1 MIYTVTLNPSIDYT
15 ADVGTAELG
24 KTNRTKNE
32 YIAPGGKGL
41 NSSIILSRLGQKNI
55 AFGFT
60 AGFTGLEL
68 ERIMKNHGTK
78 CRFTKIENGLTRI
91 NVKFVADEV
100 TEFNGSG
107 ISVSDFDIHKLC
119 KNISR
124 LKSGDWLV
132 LSGSAPRGANPDIY
146 KTLMSAAKDGV
157 KIVLDTVGEPLK
169 LALPQ
174 KPFLVK
180 PNLDELCDFFETPI
194 ETDEQIVSYAKKL
207 SKMGAKNV
215 LVSLGEKGA
224 ILLSENGDTIKCDV
238 PKGEMLNTVGA
249 GDSMVAGFIHKFKIN
264 GDYNDALKFAVAAG
278 SATAYSKWLAE
289 KDLIE
294 KLYTQIK

>member
-1 MIYTVTLNPSIDYT
+1 MIYTVTLNPSLDYT
-15 ADVGTAELG
+15 AEIGTKNFG
-24 KTNRTKNE
+24 KTNRTQGE
-32 YIAPGGKGL
+32 YIVPGGKGL
-41 NSSIILSRLGQKNI
+41 NTSIVLSRLKDSSV

-60 AGFTGLEL
+60 SGFTGKEL
-68 ERIMKNHGTK
+68 ERLMKNYGTK
-78 CRFTKIENGLTRI
+78 CRFTKVKNGFTRI
-91 NVKFVADEV
+91 NVKFVSDEV

-107 ISVSDFDIHKLC
+107 ISVSDTDVKKIC

-132 LSGSAPRGANPDIY
+132 LSGSAPNGATEDIY
-146 KTLMSAAKDGV
+146 KTLMKSAKDGV

-169 LALPQ
+169 LALLQ

-180 PNLDELCDFFETPI
+180 PNIDELCDFFGAEIT
-194 ETDEQIVSYAKKL
+194 TDEGIITYAKKL
-207 SKMGAKNV
+207 NEMGAKNV

-224 ILLSENGDTIKCDV
+224 ILLTENEDIIKCDI

-249 GDSMVAGFIHKFKIN
+249 GDSMVAGFIHEFTKSN
-264 GDYNDALKFAVAAG
+264 DYNLALKFAVAAG

-289 KDLIE
+289 KELIE
-294 KLYTQIK
+294 TLYTEIR

>member
-1 MIYTVTLNPSIDYT
+1 MVYTVTLNPSLDYT
-15 ADVGTAELG
+15 AEIGTKNFG

-32 YIAPGGKGL
+32 YVVPGGKGL
-41 NSSIILSRLGQKNI
+41 NTSIVLSRLKDSSV

-60 AGFTGLEL
+60 AGFTGKEL
-68 ERIMKNHGTK
+68 ERLMKNYGTK
-78 CRFTKIENGLTRI
+78 CRFTNVKNGFTRI
-91 NVKFVADEV
+91 NVKFVSDEV

-107 ISVSDFDIHKLC
+107 IRATNDDILKLS
-119 KNISR
+119 KKIAR

-157 KIVLDTVGEPLK
+157 KVILDTVDEPLR
-169 LALPQ
+169 LALSQ
-174 KPFLVK
+174 KPFLIK

-224 ILLSENGDTIKCDV
+224 ILLTENGDTIKCDV

-294 KLYTQIK
+294 KLYTEIK

>member
-1 MIYTVTLNPSIDYT
+1 MIYTVTLNPSLDYT
-15 ADVGTAELG
+15 ADVGSAILG

-32 YIAPGGKGL
+32 YIVPGGKGL
-41 NSSIILSRLGQKNI
+41 NTSIILSRLGQKNI

-60 AGFTGLEL
+60 AGFTGNEL

-100 TEFNGSG
+100 TEFNASG
-107 ISVSDFDIHKLC
+107 ISVSEFDINKLI

-124 LKSGDWLV
+124 LSSGDWLV
-132 LSGSAPRGANPDIY
+132 LSGSAPKGASNDIY
-146 KTLMSAAKDGV
+146 KQLMSAVKPGV
-157 KIVLDTVGEPLK
+157 KVVLDTVDEPLR
-169 LALPQ
+169 LALCQ
-174 KPFLVK
+174 KPFLIK
-180 PNLDELCDFFETPI
+180 PNIDELSSFFGYEI
-194 ETDEQIVSYAKKL
+194 KTDDEIVMYAKKFKDL
-207 SKMGAKNV
+207 GAKNV

-224 ILLSENGDTIKCDV
+224 ILLTEFGEVLKCEV
-238 PKGEMLNTVGA
+238 PKGNMMNTVGA
-249 GDSMVAGFIHKFKIN
+249 GDSMVAGFIHKFMEK

-289 KDLIE
+289 KELIE
-294 KLYTQIK
+294 NLYSQM